1 MERSELLETI
11 DQLTQRE
18 QIRARNA
25 ALDAPTVWDREI
37 QGTGVSVHDYVRQK
51 QAAYMRARAVVDTW
65 EKLRRELE
73 TLDQTIQRAVA
84 EKTVDLEARVRQL
97 ERRCPVCEHDHP
109 AGQACGADVIIGGH
123 ADNPYCGPGETETT
137 QCACTGPVPVTVP
150 DRCLCGGRGCNS
162 CEPQGRG

>member
-18 QIRARNA
+18 HNRARTA
-25 ALDAPTVWDREI
+25 ALDAPKTWNQEI
-37 QGTGVSVHDYVRQK
+37 QGTGVSVHDYVRGK
-51 QAAYMRARAVVDTW
+51 QGDYLRARGLVIAW

-73 TLDQTIQRAVA
+73 TL
-84 EKTVDLEARVRQL
+84 EARVQQL

-109 AGQACGADVIIGGH
+109 AGQTCGADVIIGGH

-137 QCACTGPVPVTVP
+137 HCACTGPVPVTVP